1 MKGESAMKFGDN
13 LKQIR
18 KSKKISQEDLADKLG
33 VSRQSVSKW
42 ETGENYPS
50 MQNIVCLCDIF
61 KCKMNDLVH
70 ESFEDIDFMDKEIKM
85 SVVKLNE
92 KEQNRMKVLSKIL
105 YLIGRIGKIVCRV
118 GIGFIIA
125 AMVLLPIVLSKIE
138 VKDDTLVADGN
149 VVRILESVDGVKITV
164 NNDHII
170 LSDLTKENVATL
182 KESLT
187 RFNKT
192 VLITLYELSFVVLI
206 GFVVVVIQLLKHLE
220 KLFVN
225 INEGE
230 TPFTLENVSHIKKMS
245 YFMIAAII
253 VSSIGGT
260 LLSIVTSTEVNIDF
274 NLFNVGEIIFL
285 YAMAYI
291 FEYGYKIQMD
301 SKGVMYNK

>member
-1 MKGESAMKFGDN
+1 MKFGDK
-13 LKQIR
+13 LIILR
-18 KSKKISQEDLADKLG
+18 KKSGMSQEELAEHLG

-170 LSDLTKENVATL
+170 LSDLTKENVVTL

-192 VLITLYELSFVVLI
+192 VLISLYELTFAVLI

>member
-1 MKGESAMKFGDN
+1 MKFGDN

-170 LSDLTKENVATL
+170 LSDLTKENVVTL

-187 RFNKT
+187 RFNKP
-192 VLITLYELSFVVLI
+192 VLIALYELSFAVLI
-206 GFVVVVIQLLKHLE
+206 GFVILVIQLLKHLE

-285 YAMAYI
+285 YAIAYI

>member
-1 MKGESAMKFGDN
+1 MKFGDN
-13 LKQIR
+13 LKRVR
-18 KSKKISQEDLADKLG
+18 KMRKISQEDLADKLG

-170 LSDLTKENVATL
+170 LSDLTKENVVTL

-192 VLITLYELSFVVLI
+192 VLISLYELTFAVLI

>member
-1 MKGESAMKFGDN
+1 MKFGDN

-42 ETGENYPS
+42 ETGENYPT

-61 KCKMNDLVH
+61 RCKMNDLVH

-92 KEQNRMKVLSKIL
+92 EEQKRMKTLSKIL

-118 GIGFIIA
+118 GIGFIVA
-125 AMVLLPIVLSKIE
+125 AMLLMPIVLYKIE
-138 VKDDTLVADGN
+138 VKEDTLVADGN
-149 VVRILESVDGVKITV
+149 VVRVLESVDGVKITV
-164 NNDHII
+164 YNDHII
-170 LSDLTKENVATL
+170 LSDLTKKDVNVL
-182 KESLT
+182 KNSLT
-187 RFNKT
+187 RFNKH
-192 VLITLYELSFVVLI
+192 VLIVLYELSFAALI
-206 GFVVVVIQLLKHLE
+206 GFVVIIIQLLKHLE
-220 KLFVN
+220 KLFLN

-230 TPFTLENVSHIKKMS
+230 TPFTLENVSHIKKIS

-253 VSSIGGT
+253 VSSIGST
-260 LLSIVTSTEVNIDF
+260 LLSIVTTAEVNIDF

-285 YAMAYI
+285 YAMSYI
-291 FEYGYKIQMD
+291 FEYGYRIQKD
-301 SKGVMYNK
+301 SKGTMYDFKEKE

>member
-1 MKGESAMKFGDN
+1 MKFGDN

-105 YLIGRIGKIVCRV
+105 YLIGKIGKIVCRV

-170 LSDLTKENVATL
+170 LTDLTKENVVTL

-187 RFNKT
+187 RFNKP
-192 VLITLYELSFVVLI
+192 VLIALYELSFAVLI
-206 GFVVVVIQLLKHLE
+206 GFVILVIQLLKHLE

-285 YAMAYI
+285 YAIAYI

>member
-1 MKGESAMKFGDN
+1 
-13 LKQIR
+13 
-18 KSKKISQEDLADKLG
+18 
-33 VSRQSVSKW
+33 
-42 ETGENYPS
+42 
-50 MQNIVCLCDIF
+50 
-61 KCKMNDLVH
+61 
-70 ESFEDIDFMDKEIKM
+70 
-85 SVVKLNE
+85 
-92 KEQNRMKVLSKIL
+92 
-105 YLIGRIGKIVCRV
+105 
-118 GIGFIIA
+118 
-125 AMVLLPIVLSKIE
+125 
-138 VKDDTLVADGN
+138 
-149 VVRILESVDGVKITV
+149 
-164 NNDHII
+164 
-170 LSDLTKENVATL
+170 
-182 KESLT
+182 
-187 RFNKT
+187 
-192 VLITLYELSFVVLI
+192 VLISLYELTFAVLI

-301 SKGVMYNK
+301 SKGIMYNK

>member
-1 MKGESAMKFGDN
+1 MKFGDN

-170 LSDLTKENVATL
+170 LSDLTKENVTTL

-187 RFNKT
+187 RFNKP
-192 VLITLYELSFVVLI
+192 VLITLYELSFAVLI
-206 GFVVVVIQLLKHLE
+206 GFVIVVIQLLKHLE

-225 INEGE
+225 INEVE

-253 VSSIGGT
+253 ISSIGGT
-260 LLSIVTSTEVNIDF
+260 LLSIVTSSEVNIDF

>member
-1 MKGESAMKFGDN
+1 MKFGDN

-170 LSDLTKENVATL
+170 LSDLTKENVVTL

-192 VLITLYELSFVVLI
+192 VLISLYELSFAVLI
-206 GFVVVVIQLLKHLE
+206 GFVIVVIQLLKHLE

-260 LLSIVTSTEVNIDF
+260 LLSIVTSSEVNIDF

>member
-1 MKGESAMKFGDN
+1 MKFGDD

-170 LSDLTKENVATL
+170 LSDLTKENVVTL

-192 VLITLYELSFVVLI
+192 VLISLYELTFAVLI

>member
-1 MKGESAMKFGDN
+1 MKFGDN

-170 LSDLTKENVATL
+170 LSDLTKENVTTL

-187 RFNKT
+187 RFNKP

-206 GFVVVVIQLLKHLE
+206 GFVIVVIQLLKHLE

-260 LLSIVTSTEVNIDF
+260 LLSIVTSSEVNIDF

>member
-1 MKGESAMKFGDN
+1 MKFGDN

-170 LSDLTKENVATL
+170 LSDLTKENVTTL

-187 RFNKT
+187 RFNKP
-192 VLITLYELSFVVLI
+192 VLITLYELSFAVLI
-206 GFVVVVIQLLKHLE
+206 GFVIVVIQLLKHLE

-260 LLSIVTSTEVNIDF
+260 LLSIVTSSEVNIDF

>member
-1 MKGESAMKFGDN
+1 MKFGDN

-170 LSDLTKENVATL
+170 LSDLTKENVTTL

-192 VLITLYELSFVVLI
+192 VLISLYELSFAVLI
-206 GFVVVVIQLLKHLE
+206 GFVIVVIQLLKHLE

-260 LLSIVTSTEVNIDF
+260 LLSIVTSSEVNIDF

>member
-1 MKGESAMKFGDN
+1 MKFGDN

-170 LSDLTKENVATL
+170 LSDLTKENVVTL

-192 VLITLYELSFVVLI
+192 VLIALYELTFAVLI

>member
-1 MKGESAMKFGDN
+1 MKFGDN

-33 VSRQSVSKW
+33 VYRQSVSKW

-170 LSDLTKENVATL
+170 LSDLTKENVVTL

-192 VLITLYELSFVVLI
+192 VLISLYELTFAVLI

-260 LLSIVTSTEVNIDF
+260 LLSIVISFESTNSSAIVF
-274 NLFNVGEIIFL
+274 P
-285 YAMAYI
+285 
-291 FEYGYKIQMD
+291 K
-301 SKGVMYNK
+301 K

>member
-1 MKGESAMKFGDN
+1 MKFGDN

-170 LSDLTKENVATL
+170 LSDLTKENVVTL

-187 RFNKT
+187 RFNKP
-192 VLITLYELSFVVLI
+192 VLISLYELTFAVLI
-206 GFVVVVIQLLKHLE
+206 GFVIVVIQLLKHLE

-301 SKGVMYNK
+301 SKGIMYNK

>member
-1 MKGESAMKFGDN
+1 MKFGDN

-170 LSDLTKENVATL
+170 LSDLSKENVVTL

-192 VLITLYELSFVVLI
+192 VLISLYELTFAVLI

-260 LLSIVTSTEVNIDF
+260 LLSIVTSSEVNIDF

>member
-1 MKGESAMKFGDN
+1 MKFGDN

-170 LSDLTKENVATL
+170 LSDLTKENVVTL

-192 VLITLYELSFVVLI
+192 VLISLYELTFVVLI

>member
-1 MKGESAMKFGDN
+1 MKFGDN

-42 ETGENYPS
+42 ETGENYPT

-61 KCKMNDLVH
+61 RCKMNDLVH

-92 KEQNRMKVLSKIL
+92 EEQKRMKTLSKIL

-118 GIGFIIA
+118 GIGFIVA
-125 AMVLLPIVLSKIE
+125 AMLLMPIVLYKIE
-138 VKDDTLVADGN
+138 VKEDTLVADGN
-149 VVRILESVDGVKITV
+149 VVRVLESVDGVKITV
-164 NNDHII
+164 YNDHII
-170 LSDLTKENVATL
+170 LSDLTKKDVNVL
-182 KESLT
+182 KNSLT
-187 RFNKT
+187 RFNKH
-192 VLITLYELSFVVLI
+192 VLIVLYELSFAALI
-206 GFVVVVIQLLKHLE
+206 GFVVIVIQLLKHLE
-220 KLFVN
+220 KLFLN

-230 TPFTLENVSHIKKMS
+230 TPFTLENVSHIKKIS

-253 VSSIGGT
+253 VSSIGST
-260 LLSIVTSTEVNIDF
+260 LLSIVTTAEVNIDF

-285 YAMAYI
+285 YAMSYI
-291 FEYGYKIQMD
+291 FEYGYRIQKD
-301 SKGVMYNK
+301 SKGTMYDFKEKE

>member
-1 MKGESAMKFGDN
+1 MKFGDN

-170 LSDLTKENVATL
+170 LSDLTKENVTTL

-187 RFNKT
+187 RFNKP
-192 VLITLYELSFVVLI
+192 VLITLYELSFAVLI
-206 GFVVVVIQLLKHLE
+206 GFVIVVIQLLKHLE

-253 VSSIGGT
+253 ISSIGGT
-260 LLSIVTSTEVNIDF
+260 LLSIVTSSEVNIDF

>member
-1 MKGESAMKFGDN
+1 MKFGDN

-42 ETGENYPS
+42 ETGENYPT

-61 KCKMNDLVH
+61 RCKMNDLVH
-70 ESFEDIDFMDKEIKM
+70 ESFEDIDIMDKEIKM

-92 KEQNRMKVLSKIL
+92 QEQKRMKTLSKIL

-118 GIGFIIA
+118 GIGFIVA
-125 AMVLLPIVLSKIE
+125 AMILMPIVLSKIE
-138 VKDDTLVADGN
+138 VKDDALVADGN

-170 LSDLTKENVATL
+170 LSDLTKKDVTVL
-182 KESLT
+182 KNSLT
-187 RFNKT
+187 RFNKP
-192 VLITLYELSFVVLI
+192 VLIALYELSFAVLI
-206 GFVVVVIQLLKHLE
+206 GFVVIVIQLLKHLE
-220 KLFVN
+220 KLFLN

-245 YFMIAAII
+245 YFMIAAIV
-253 VSSIGGT
+253 VSSIGST
-260 LLSIVTSTEVNIDF
+260 LLNIVTTAEVNIDF

-285 YAMAYI
+285 YAMSYI
-291 FEYGYKIQMD
+291 FEYGYRIQKD
-301 SKGVMYNK
+301 SKGTMYDIKEKE

>member
-1 MKGESAMKFGDN
+1 MKFGDN

-170 LSDLTKENVATL
+170 LSDLTKENVVTL

-192 VLITLYELSFVVLI
+192 VLIALYELTFAVLI
-206 GFVVVVIQLLKHLE
+206 GFVIVVIQLLKHLE

>member
-1 MKGESAMKFGDN
+1 MKFGDN

-170 LSDLTKENVATL
+170 LTDLTKENVVTL

-187 RFNKT
+187 RFNKP
-192 VLITLYELSFVVLI
+192 VLIALYELSFAVLI
-206 GFVVVVIQLLKHLE
+206 GFVILVIQLLKHLE

-285 YAMAYI
+285 YAIAYI

>member
-1 MKGESAMKFGDN
+1 MKFGDN

-187 RFNKT
+187 RFNKP
-192 VLITLYELSFVVLI
+192 VLITLYELSFAVLI
-206 GFVVVVIQLLKHLE
+206 GFVIVVIQLLKHLE

-260 LLSIVTSTEVNIDF
+260 LLSIVTSSEVNIDF

>member
-1 MKGESAMKFGDN
+1 MKFGDN

-42 ETGENYPS
+42 ETGENYPT

-61 KCKMNDLVH
+61 RCKMNDLVH

-92 KEQNRMKVLSKIL
+92 EEQKRMKTLSKIL

-118 GIGFIIA
+118 GIGFIVA
-125 AMVLLPIVLSKIE
+125 AMILMPIVLSKIE
-138 VKDDTLVADGN
+138 VKDDALVADGN

-170 LSDLTKENVATL
+170 LSDLTKKDVDVL
-182 KESLT
+182 KNSLT
-187 RFNKT
+187 RFNKP
-192 VLITLYELSFVVLI
+192 VLIALYELSFAVLI
-206 GFVVVVIQLLKHLE
+206 GFVVIVIQLLKHLE
-220 KLFVN
+220 KLFLN

-245 YFMIAAII
+245 YFMIAAIV
-253 VSSIGGT
+253 VSSIGST
-260 LLSIVTSTEVNIDF
+260 LLSIVTTAEVNIDF

-285 YAMAYI
+285 YAMSYI
-291 FEYGYKIQMD
+291 FEYGYRIQKD
-301 SKGVMYNK
+301 SKGTMYDIKEKE

>member
-1 MKGESAMKFGDN
+1 MKFGDN

-170 LSDLTKENVATL
+170 LSDLTKENVVTL

-192 VLITLYELSFVVLI
+192 VLISLYELTFAVLI

>member
-1 MKGESAMKFGDN
+1 MKFGDN

-170 LSDLTKENVATL
+170 LSDLTKENVVTL

-187 RFNKT
+187 RFNKP
-192 VLITLYELSFVVLI
+192 VLISLYELTFAVLI

>member
-1 MKGESAMKFGDN
+1 MKFGDN

-170 LSDLTKENVATL
+170 LSDLTKENVTTL

-187 RFNKT
+187 RFNKP

-260 LLSIVTSTEVNIDF
+260 LLSIVTSSEVNIDF